1 MAFIPK
7 KQAFVR
13 YLSGFLFGLSAWLG
27 NSLALAQ
34 LGVSP
39 IVLEIQAHRG
49 QSQGFI
55 SVYNT
60 GEKPYRARVYAQ
72 PFTYDRDRGFQALP
86 DTPLD
91 LSSSDLSPYLQFTP
105 RELVVQPGQNRRVR
119 LIGRFP
125 PSLAE
130 GEYRTALIVEGLDPV
145 TIIDGAGNTLNIVQ
159 QIAVTVFVR
168 NGELEAELVA
178 DRALWSPQ
186 TRQIT
191 ILVQNLGGASARPG
205 IEWRLLRDGMEIDR
219 GEIAPEIVLMGS
231 DRNLT
236 ITYPEGKKIPP
247 PGTYQLQGDLIWHEN
262 NYRRK
267 NKESFQIDLIVE

>member
-1 MAFIPK
+1 MAFLPK
-7 KQAFVR
+7 KQRFLR

-27 NSLALAQ
+27 HSLALAQ

-39 IVLEIQAHRG
+39 IVLEIQARRG

-55 SVYNT
+55 SIYNT
-60 GEKPYRARVYAQ
+60 GNEPYRARVYAQ
-72 PFTYDRDRGFQALP
+72 PFTYDRDRGFQTLP
-86 DTPLD
+86 ETPLD
-91 LSSSDLSPYLQFTP
+91 LTPYLQFTP

-130 GEYRTALIVEGLDPV
+130 GEYRTALMVEGLDPI

-159 QIAVTVFVR
+159 RIAATVFVR
-168 NGELEAELVA
+168 NGELEAELVV
-178 DRALWSPQ
+178 DRAFWNPQ

-205 IEWRLLRDGMEIDR
+205 IEWLLLQAGTEIDR
-219 GEIAPEIVLMGS
+219 GQISPEIILAGG
-231 DRNLT
+231 DRHLA
-236 ITYPEGKKIPP
+236 ITYAEGEEIPA
-247 PGTYQLQGDLIWHEN
+247 PGTYQLQGELVWHEN
-262 NYRRK
+262 NYRRQ
-267 NKESFQIDLIVE
+267 NQESFQIDLIVE